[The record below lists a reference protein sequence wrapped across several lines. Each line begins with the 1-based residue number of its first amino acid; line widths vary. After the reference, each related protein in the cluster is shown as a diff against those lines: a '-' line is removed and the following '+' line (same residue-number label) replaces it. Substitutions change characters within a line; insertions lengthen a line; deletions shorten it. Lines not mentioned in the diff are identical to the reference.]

1 MMQKNTGSRFKVFT
15 LLAAGAVLA
24 LGLASPAMAKPAP
37 APKEDASVADDVY
50 ADYYSDPAVNDPLET
65 LNRGIFKFN
74 EVVDFILLKPIAR
87 TYVFIV
93 PEAGRTGI
101 HNVLSNLGE
110 PVNALNGFLQGN
122 PERGFTSLWR
132 FILNSTFGVAGVF
145 DFAGANTDL
154 KRIQEDFGQTMG
166 VYGWGSGP
174 YIVLPIIGPSSGR
187 DTFGLVVDAFS
198 NPFNYVDNDR
208 FVYGR
213 LALNV
218 VDARARNLDLIDD
231 IYKNSLDP
239 YATFRSAY
247 LQRREALVNNQ
258 RAPDTLGGAD
268 DAQ

>member
-1 MMQKNTGSRFKVFT
+1 MMQKSKDFGFK
-15 LLAAGAVLA
+15 VLA
-24 LGLASPAMAKPAP
+24 LLIAGAALGLNAPAMAKSAA
-37 APKEDASVADDVY
+37 APKKQPSVADEVY
-50 ADYYSDPAVNDPLET
+50 DDYYSDSTEVNDPLET
-65 LNRGIFKFN
+65 INRGIFKFN
-74 EVVDFILLKPIAR
+74 EAVDFILLKPIAR

-93 PEAGRTGI
+93 PEAGRTGV

-132 FILNSTFGVAGVF
+132 FILNSTLGVAGIF

-154 KRIQEDFGQTMG
+154 KYVQEDFGQTLA
-166 VYGWGSGP
+166 VYGSGTGP

-187 DTFGLVVDAFS
+187 DTAGLVVDALT
-198 NPFNYVDNDR
+198 NPFNHLDNDKL
-208 FVYGR
+208 VYGR

-218 VDARARNLDLIDD
+218 IDARARNLDLVDD
-231 IYKNSLDP
+231 IYANSLDP

-258 RAPDTLGGAD
+258 RVPDTLGGAD